1 MATAK
6 AKYAQIKALLA
17 TAGARMINIK
27 FRKVPKPGETIG
39 EERSLTFNPKA
50 APKRVKGEAASKSAQ
65 QAAKT
70 RSENN
75 PNLINVWD
83 HAKQGFRSIN
93 MDTIYQIVI
102 DGTVFDLS

>member
-27 FRKVPKPGETIG
+27 FRKVNG

-70 RSENN
+70 RSDNN

>member
-1 MATAK
+1 MAK
-6 AKYAQIKALLA
+6 LEAKYNQIKALLA
-17 TAGARMINIK
+17 TSGARMINIK
-27 FRKVPKPGETIG
+27 FRKVNG

-50 APKRVKGEAASKSAQ
+50 AAKRVKGEAASASAQ
-65 QAAKT
+65 QAAAT
-70 RSENN
+70 RSARN

-102 DGTVFDLS
+102 DGTVYDLS